1 VISLGVGQFVISL
14 GVGQYMISLGV
25 GQYIISL
32 GEIEAWPNC
41 SLRTARG
48 RFMLVKGL
56 RFRLVA
62 LNE

>member
-1 VISLGVGQFVISL
+1 MISLGVGQYVISL

-41 SLRTARG
+41 SLRTARV
-48 RFMLVKGL
+48 LLPVQVTEL
-56 RFRLVA
+56 CYSHQ
-62 LNE
+62 